1 MNQNK
6 KNSVPAKKGGI
17 AEEIERLKQRRDD
30 RKNKGEKGDG
40 RSDPDYE
47 TLIRKKKLQ
56 FNKEP
61 DNVILNLKYINVH
74 NYSIHLQK
82 EQKSLCL

>member
-1 MNQNK
+1 MMNQNK
-6 KNSVPAKKGGI
+6 KNSMPAKKGGI
-17 AEEIERLKQRRDD
+17 AEEIERLKQRRDE

-40 RSDPDYE
+40 RTSDPDYE

-61 DNVILNLKYINVH
+61 DNVIFKI
-74 NYSIHLQK
+74 
-82 EQKSLCL
+82 